1 MLDPKLLRNSPKEV
15 DMALKKR
22 GIDLDLSK
30 WKENDNSR
38 KNIQAETE
46 KLQSSLNKVSK
57 EIGNLKRKK
66 LDSSVQEDK
75 ASLLTKKI
83 KNLSKKL
90 QTILKDIN
98 KLSLELPNIPDKDV
112 PEGSS
117 EKDNLEIRSWGKI
130 PEFSFKPKDHLEIGE
145 KLGGIDMEAATRI
158 AGSRFSVLKSDL
170 AKLHRSLIHFML
182 DMHTKEHSYEEVY
195 VPYIVNSQSLIG
207 TGQLPKFEEDLFK
220 LSGEKDFYLTS
231 TAEIPVTNL
240 LREKIIES
248 KELPLKWVCHTPC
261 FRSEA
266 GSYGKDTR
274 GIMRVHQFEK
284 VELVQ
289 AVEANDSEKTLES
302 LTNHAEAVM
311 KSLGIP
317 YRVVSLCAGDLGFSA
332 SKTYDIEAWIPS
344 LNCFREISSC
354 SNFRDFQ
361 SRRMQARWRN
371 VESNKIELLHTLNG
385 SGLAVGRTL
394 LALLELNQ
402 NEDGS
407 VNIPEVLRDY
417 LKKDKLTP
425 I

>member
-1 MLDPKLLRNSPKEV
+1 MLNPKLLRNSPKEV

-30 WKENDNSR
+30 WKENDDSR

-98 KLSLELPNIPDKDV
+98 KLALELPNIPDKDV

-145 KLGGIDMEAATRI
+145 KLGGIDMEAATSI

>member
-1 MLDPKLLRNSPKEV
+1 MLDPKLLRNSPEVV

-22 GIDLDLSK
+22 GVDLDLSK
-30 WKENDNSR
+30 WRDTDDSR
-38 KNIQAETE
+38 KKIQAETE
-46 KLQSSLNKVSK
+46 ELQSSLNKVSK

-66 LDSSVQEDK
+66 LDSSSQEK
-75 ASLLTKKI
+75 EASFLTKKI
-83 KNLSKKL
+83 KNLSREL

-98 KLSLELPNIPDKDV
+98 MLALELPNIPDPDV
-112 PEGSS
+112 PKGNS
-117 EKDNLEIRSWGKI
+117 EKDNLEIRSWGRI
-130 PEFSFKPKDHLEIGE
+130 PEFSFTPKDHLEIGE
-145 KLGGIDMEAATRI
+145 KLGGIDMEAASRI
-158 AGSRFSVLKSDL
+158 AGSRFSVLKSDV

-182 DMHTKEHSYEEVY
+182 DMHTNKHSYEEVY
-195 VPYIVNSQSLIG
+195 VPYIINSESLIG
-207 TGQLPKFEEDLFK
+207 TGQLPKFNEDLFK
-220 LSGEKDFYLTS
+220 LSGKKDFYLTS

-240 LREKIIES
+240 LRDKIVES

-289 AVEANDSEKTLES
+289 AVEAKDSEKTLES

-317 YRVVSLCAGDLGFSA
+317 YRVISLCAGDLGFSA
-332 SKTYDIEAWIPS
+332 AKTYDIEAWIPS

-371 VESNKIELLHTLNG
+371 TEGNKIELLHTLNG

-417 LKKDKLTP
+417 LKKDKITP

>member
-98 KLSLELPNIPDKDV
+98 KLALELPNIPDKDV

>member
-1 MLDPKLLRNSPKEV
+1 MLNPKLLRNSPKEV

-30 WKENDNSR
+30 WKENDDSR

-98 KLSLELPNIPDKDV
+98 KLALELPNIPDKDV

-371 VESNKIELLHTLNG
+371 AESNKIELLHTLNG

>member
-98 KLSLELPNIPDKDV
+98 KLALELPNIPDKDV

-145 KLGGIDMEAATRI
+145 KLG
-158 AGSRFSVLKSDL
+158 L
-170 AKLHRSLIHFML
+170 SLIH
-182 DMHTKEHSYEEVY
+182 
-195 VPYIVNSQSLIG
+195 I
-207 TGQLPKFEEDLFK
+207 
-220 LSGEKDFYLTS
+220 
-231 TAEIPVTNL
+231 
-240 LREKIIES
+240 
-248 KELPLKWVCHTPC
+248 
-261 FRSEA
+261 
-266 GSYGKDTR
+266 
-274 GIMRVHQFEK
+274 
-284 VELVQ
+284 
-289 AVEANDSEKTLES
+289 
-302 LTNHAEAVM
+302 
-311 KSLGIP
+311 
-317 YRVVSLCAGDLGFSA
+317 
-332 SKTYDIEAWIPS
+332 
-344 LNCFREISSC
+344 
-354 SNFRDFQ
+354 
-361 SRRMQARWRN
+361 
-371 VESNKIELLHTLNG
+371 
-385 SGLAVGRTL
+385 
-394 LALLELNQ
+394 
-402 NEDGS
+402 
-407 VNIPEVLRDY
+407 
-417 LKKDKLTP
+417 
-425 I
+425 